1 MLTGMSWWEHDL
13 YKRSF
18 CPSLMIWISTPG
30 ATKSVYAPEPFDV
43 GRILQAE
50 ITYNG
55 QQITLTTTGAVDPG
69 VILVDL
75 VFNLVSFLNLLLVYE
90 VFIFYQLSY
99 VIIYASTDLMFIKQL
114 LDWEAMWRHL
124 FGSMML
130 NFMYVLP
137 HTPPSIFKT
146 LPICS

>member
-1 MLTGMSWWEHDL
+1 MSGWEYDL
-13 YKRSF
+13 GKRSF
-18 CPSLMIWISTPG
+18 CPSLVIWISIPG

-50 ITYNG
+50 ITFNG
-55 QQITLTTTGAVDPG
+55 QQISLTTTGAIDPG

-75 VFNLVSFLNLLLVYE
+75 VFNLDSYLNLLLVYE
-90 VFIFYQLSY
+90 VCVFYQLSY
-99 VIIYASTDLMFIKQL
+99 MIIYASTDLMFIKQL

-130 NFMYVLP
+130 NFMCVFYPLYSRFYPFVANI
-137 HTPPSIFKT
+137 T
-146 LPICS
+146 

>member
-1 MLTGMSWWEHDL
+1 M
-13 YKRSF
+13 
-18 CPSLMIWISTPG
+18 
-30 ATKSVYAPEPFDV
+30 
-43 GRILQAE
+43 QAE

-130 NFMYVLP
+130 NFM
-137 HTPPSIFKT
+137 
-146 LPICS
+146 